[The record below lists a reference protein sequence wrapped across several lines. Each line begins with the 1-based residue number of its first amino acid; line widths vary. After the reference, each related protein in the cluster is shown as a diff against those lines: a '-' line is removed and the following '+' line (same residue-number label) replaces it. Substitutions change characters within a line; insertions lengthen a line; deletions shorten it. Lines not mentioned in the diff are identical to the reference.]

1 MDRRAVKWVLRIA
14 GALIVLLAIA
24 VFAFGTP
31 DTDPAAM
38 RARYGGPPSQFVDLG
53 GGLKVHLRDEGPR
66 DAPAILL
73 LHGSNADLHTW
84 DAWTEAL
91 KGQYRVVR
99 FDQIGHGLTGPSPTG
114 DYSRGAFSDD
124 VGKVADKLGLGKF
137 VLAGNSMGG
146 AIALDYA
153 LAHPER
159 LDGLVLVDAGG
170 APQLKKAKGNIGFT
184 LARTPVLRNLMT
196 RITPRSMIEKSLRQT
211 VANQAVV
218 TPAMVD
224 RYWELLRYPGN
235 RRATMERFSLGMQP
249 FAPAQLAALH
259 VPTLILWGEKDPL
272 IPLSS
277 GKWLA
282 QHIPAARLIVY
293 AGIGHI
299 PMEEAAQASVGD
311 LERWMTQNGVQKPAA
326 AVR

>member
-14 GALIVLLAIA
+14 GALIVVLAIA
-24 VFAFGTP
+24 VFVFSTP

-38 RARYGGPPSQFVDLG
+38 RAKYGGPPSQFVDLG

-66 DAPAILL
+66 DAPAIVL

-84 DAWTEAL
+84 DAWTAAL

-99 FDQIGHGLTGPSPTG
+99 YDQIGHGLTGPSPTG
-114 DYSRGAFSDD
+114 DYSRAAFSAD
-124 VGKVADKLGLGKF
+124 VGKVADKLGLGRF

-146 AIALDYA
+146 GIALDYA

-159 LDGLVLVDAGG
+159 LNGLVLVDAAG
-170 APQLKKAKGNIGFT
+170 APQLGKAKGNIGFT
-184 LARTPVLRNLMT
+184 IARMPGLRNLMT
-196 RITPRSMIEKSLRQT
+196 RITPRSVIEKSLHQT
-211 VANQAVV
+211 VANQAIV
-218 TPAMVD
+218 TPTMVD

-235 RRATMERFSLGMQP
+235 RRATMERFSLG
-249 FAPAQLAALH
+249 FEHAAPAQLARLR

-272 IPLSS
+272 IPLAS

-282 QHIPAARLIVY
+282 QHIPGARMIVY
-293 AGIGHI
+293 PGIGHI

-311 LERWMTQNGVQKPAA
+311 LERWLTENRVQNPAA
-326 AVR
+326 AAR